1 MPNPRDILGRLG
13 EFWETCCKVLG
24 ESWPDLEGMLALL
37 PQGPGQLGFSGF
49 PTRASWELFWI
60 FSEAPQKI
68 PGISRREPSREFR
81 PGIRGMPARMPHCF
95 GLTDDLFVKYQE
107 FPWMVLGSSL
117 GFLGI
122 VRDRSSGHACA
133 NASLFWP
140 YQCSFCEMPRISRDG
155 PRKFF
160 GCPGKY
166 VGGDFLAFPR

>member
-1 MPNPRDILGRLG
+1 MVRIAGIFLESSLGIWGDVCEVLGRGVVYMPIPRDILGRLG
-13 EFWETCCKVLG
+13 EFWKTCCKVLG

-95 GLTDDLFVKYQE
+95 GLTDDLFVK
-107 FPWMVLGSSL
+107 
-117 GFLGI
+117 
-122 VRDRSSGHACA
+122 
-133 NASLFWP
+133 
-140 YQCSFCEMPRISRDG
+140 
-155 PRKFF
+155 
-160 GCPGKY
+160 
-166 VGGDFLAFPR
+166 